1 MTLFLGSTSV
11 ALVQGLA
18 PVALGQD
25 STQWLRLHLEMQGV
39 QGLIRSRGVKIPY
52 ASWPKKQDIEESK
65 SNIVTNSIKT
75 LKNDP
80 DFKEIFK
87 TERKKDL
94 CHIKKKN
101 KPILKWSINLNLTMG
116 ASKGRIVAV
125 SDNILHTKMHES

>member
-94 CHIKKKN
+94 CHIKKKKQTHLEVVH
-101 KPILKWSINLNLTMG
+101 KPK
-116 ASKGRIVAV
+116 
-125 SDNILHTKMHES
+125 SDNGSIKRKNSSSE